1 MKKKKT
7 LRLHQIPHFQMIQMY
22 HTIPKIL
29 VSNLF
34 QFEVIHEEKV
44 S

>member
-1 MKKKKT
+1 MKKKKIH
-7 LRLHQIPHFQMIQMY
+7 LHHIPHFQVIQMY
-22 HTIPKIL
+22 HTIAKNL

-34 QFEVIHEEKV
+34 QFEVIHEEKF